1 MKEPV
6 KAPEGIAKPLIAMSV
21 VIIALFATGWGVF
34 FWVVLPGN
42 FVLPGGG
49 AFSVGLAITAFTL
62 GLRHGFDPDHIAAI
76 DNVTRKL
83 VTDGRRPVTVGFW
96 FALGHSSVV
105 FVTVVLLAAGLN
117 ALARELSVEES
128 TFIAIAGTWGILVS
142 GIFLLAIGIIN
153 LVSLAEIWRVFRGMR
168 RGEAPDHAQID
179 DALARRGLLARILG
193 PVSRRVDKP
202 WKMYPVGVLFGLGFD
217 TATTIALFVVGGTAA
232 LTAPWYV
239 VLVLPIL
246 FTAGMTLVDTL
257 DGLVMHHAY
266 SWAFAAPVRR
276 IYYNLTITL
285 ISVAVAFLVGGVG
298 LTSLVARTLGSN
310 AGALG
315 WIASLEFENLGFLIV
330 GVLVLTWL
338 VAVGY
343 WKLARIEVRYGE
355 GETPP

>member
-1 MKEPV
+1 MYDCDRARES
-6 KAPEGIAKPLIAMSV
+6 IAKPLIAMTL
-21 VIIALFATGWGVF
+21 VIFAFFAIGWGGF

-42 FVLPGGG
+42 HLLPGGG
-49 AFSVGLAITAFTL
+49 AFSTGLAITAFTL
-62 GLRHGFDPDHIAAI
+62 GIRHGFDPDHIAAI

-96 FALGHSSVV
+96 FALGHSTVV
-105 FVTVVLLAAGLN
+105 VVTVVLLAAGLN
-117 ALARELSVEES
+117 ALARELSVEDS
-128 TFIAIAGTWGILVS
+128 TFTAIAGTWGVLIS
-142 GIFLLAIGIIN
+142 GIFLLVIGIIN
-153 LVSLAEIWRVFRGMR
+153 LVSLAEIWRIFRGMR
-168 RGEAPDHAQID
+168 RGQAPDHAQID
-179 DALARRGLLARILG
+179 DALARRGLVARILA
-193 PVSRRVDKP
+193 PLSRRVDKP
-202 WKMYPVGVLFGLGFD
+202 WKMYPVGILFGLGFD

-257 DGLVMHHAY
+257 DGVVMHHAY

-298 LTSLVARTLGSN
+298 LTSLLAQTLGGD
-310 AGALG
+310 AGPLG
-315 WIASLEFENLGFLIV
+315 WIAGLEFENLGFLIV

-338 VAVGY
+338 VAVAY
-343 WKLARIEVRYGE
+343 WKLARVEARYGD